1 VLENAAGNDLVSI
14 NVEMQLSVLENASG
28 ADSISAV
35 LFWEQINT
43 SQTAN
48 WTEITT

>member
-1 VLENAAGNDLVSI
+1 LSI
-14 NVEMQLSVLENASG
+14 IETASG
-28 ADSISAV
+28 ADTISAV